1 MIQRIQRGRS
11 DRLAAAAARER
22 TFDDDSHLDM
32 DVCFQTVPNTVA
44 FHGILETEPH
54 VTVIDGFLAP
64 LECSELIAKASL
76 QRRSGV
82 SNDLGTGSESK
93 GRSSSTALRTP
104 GLVRAL
110 APLRQRLTELL
121 GVPEARL
128 EGSMVLCYE
137 VGGAYRWH
145 FDAFNLSSVRGASNT
160 AARHGGQRLLT
171 SIAYLNDVPEGGETA
186 FFHARRAIA
195 PKAGRLLV
203 FRNAVPRTAPDGRT
217 RFEVDRRS
225 LHAGL
230 PVRAGT
236 KWIVTTFVRERP
248 RGMEEEP

>member
-1 MIQRIQRGRS
+1 
-11 DRLAAAAARER
+11 
-22 TFDDDSHLDM
+22 
-32 DVCFQTVPNTVA
+32 
-44 FHGILETEPH
+44 
-54 VTVIDGFLAP
+54 
-64 LECSELIAKASL
+64 
-76 QRRSGV
+76 
-82 SNDLGTGSESK
+82 
-93 GRSSSTALRTP
+93 
-104 GLVRAL
+104 
-110 APLRQRLTELL
+110 
-121 GVPEARL
+121 
-128 EGSMVLCYE
+128 
-137 VGGAYRWH
+137 
-145 FDAFNLSSVRGASNT
+145 
-160 AARHGGQRLLT
+160 
-171 SIAYLNDVPEGGETA
+171 LNDVPEGGETA

>member
-22 TFDDDSHLDM
+22 TFDDDSHSDM

-128 EGSMVLCYE
+128 EGSMVL
-137 VGGAYRWH
+137 
-145 FDAFNLSSVRGASNT
+145 
-160 AARHGGQRLLT
+160 
-171 SIAYLNDVPEGGETA
+171 
-186 FFHARRAIA
+186 
-195 PKAGRLLV
+195 
-203 FRNAVPRTAPDGRT
+203 
-217 RFEVDRRS
+217 
-225 LHAGL
+225 
-230 PVRAGT
+230 
-236 KWIVTTFVRERP
+236 
-248 RGMEEEP
+248 